1 MQISDSKME
10 YLKLLAKSYRTEDE
24 VAAEIINLMAIQN
37 LPKGTEYFMSD
48 IHGEYEAF
56 VHILHNASGTI
67 KRRIDEI
74 FPELD
79 ESDRKTLATIIY
91 YPDEKLDLILR
102 DLKDPKERNSF
113 FRTTLFRL
121 VRLLEVSTFKYT
133 RSYIR
138 KRIPPTFAYTIEELL
153 YSNRAEDSYGKIN
166 HRENI
171 IDSIIEVG
179 AARKFIE
186 VISDLISLI
195 SVFRLHV
202 LGDVYDRGPA
212 GEKVIA
218 SLIRYK
224 NVDIQWGNHDVLWMG
239 AAAGNR
245 ACIANVCRNCVK
257 YDNIHT
263 LEVGYGISLRHLET
277 FALKYYGKMDKPM
290 VHAAAIM
297 QFKLEGQLIK
307 KHGNYE
313 MESMLLLDKIDY
325 DKYTI
330 KIGEKTYKL
339 NNTYFPTIDPK
350 DPYKLSPEEEEVMV
364 NLEREFN
371 ESEILQEHV
380 RFLFTKGSFYKVTNG
395 NLLFHGCIPINEKGE
410 FDPINTAEGPKKGRE
425 WFDYAEKL
433 IRTGYFG
440 KPGTRDKSRG
450 IDMFWYLWC
459 GYKSPMFGKA
469 RITTFERLYIDDPET
484 HVEPKN
490 PYYKLMDK
498 VEIVE
503 KVLREFGGDE
513 KNGIIINGHMPVK
526 KGSSPV
532 HADGRLIVIDGGFAK
547 AYQKTTGIA
556 GYTLVQNS
564 NGFLLSSHQPF
575 TSRERAVAE
584 EFDIA
589 TTPVKQEPVAN
600 RIRNKDTDEGRVRA
614 KEIENLKLLLE
625 AYRAGLIKQ

>member
-166 HRENI
+166 HREYI

-339 NNTYFPTIDPK
+339 NNTCFPTIDPK

-469 RITTFERLYIDDPET
+469 CITTFERLYIDDPDT

-490 PYYKLMDK
+490 PYYTLMEDPK
-498 VEIVE
+498 IVE
-503 KVLREFGGDE
+503 KILREFGCDE

-575 TSRERAVAE
+575 TSKERAVAE
-584 EFDIA
+584 EFDIV
-589 TTPVKQEPVAN
+589 TTPVKQEAVAN

-614 KEIENLKLLLE
+614 REIENLKLLLE

>member
-24 VAAEIINLMAIQN
+24 AATEIINLMAIQN
-37 LPKGTEYFMSD
+37 LPKGTDYFMSD

-56 VHILHNASGTI
+56 AHILRNASGTI

-79 ESDRKTLATIIY
+79 ESDRKTLATIVY

-102 DLKDPKERNSF
+102 DMKDPKERKSF
-113 FRTTLFRL
+113 YRTTLFRL

-133 RSYIR
+133 KSYIR

-153 YSNRAEDSYGKIN
+153 YGNRAESSYGKIN
-166 HRENI
+166 HREYI

-179 AARKFIE
+179 AAEQFIE

-195 SVFRLHV
+195 SVFRLHIV
-202 LGDVYDRGPA
+202 GDVYDRGPA

-218 SLIRYK
+218 ALMQYK

-245 ACIANVCRNCVK
+245 ACIANVCRNCTK

-277 FALKYYGKMDKPM
+277 FALKYYGQLKNPM

-297 QFKLEGQLIK
+297 QFKLEGQLVK
-307 KHGNYE
+307 QHECYE
-313 MESMLLLDKIDY
+313 MQNRSLLDRINFED
-325 DKYTI
+325 YTI
-330 KIGEKTYKL
+330 DIDGKIYKL
-339 NNTYFPTIDPK
+339 NTTYFPTVDPK
-350 DPYKLSPEEEEVMV
+350 DPCKLSPEEEEVMA
-364 NLEREFN
+364 NLEREFK
-371 ESEILQEHV
+371 ESEILQQHT
-380 RFLFTKGSFYKVTNG
+380 RFLFNNGSFYKVTNG
-395 NLLFHGCIPINEKGE
+395 NLLFHGCIPLTPEGE
-410 FDPINTAEGPKKGRE
+410 FDSISTAEGYKSGKE

-440 KPGTRDKSRG
+440 KPSRDKKLG

-469 RITTFERLYIDDPET
+469 CITTFERLYIDDPDT

-490 PYYKLMDK
+490 PYYKLMDDPK
-498 VEIVE
+498 IVE
-503 KVLREFGGDE
+503 KILREFGCDE

-575 TSRERAVAE
+575 TSKERAVAE
-584 EFDIA
+584 EFDIV
-589 TTPVKQEPVAN
+589 TTPVKQEAVAN

-614 KEIENLKLLLE
+614 REIENLKLLLE